1 MKDKENEKA
10 HSEQITEKKSFSL
23 ASLTALEMHILFSSE
38 QKNSFKLKWHTK
50 KKPQALS
57 NNLSKWRPR
66 VQNVDIC
73 LLTQ

>member
-38 QKNSFKLKWHTK
+38 QKNSFKLK
-50 KKPQALS
+50 
-57 NNLSKWRPR
+57 
-66 VQNVDIC
+66 
-73 LLTQ
+73 